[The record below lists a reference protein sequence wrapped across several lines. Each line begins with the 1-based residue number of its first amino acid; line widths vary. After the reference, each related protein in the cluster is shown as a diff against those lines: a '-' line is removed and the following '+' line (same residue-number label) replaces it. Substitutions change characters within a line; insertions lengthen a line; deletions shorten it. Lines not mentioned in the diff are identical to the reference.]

1 MCDGVKQPKCAV
13 LDLWLDKEERKKKEE
28 RCMDGVANQG
38 VYVRTKVNAEQSQG
52 KSQCEQ

>member
-1 MCDGVKQPKCAV
+1 MCGFGSVVRQR
-13 LDLWLDKEERKKKEE
+13 ERERKKEQE

-38 VYVRTKVNAEQSQG
+38 VYVRTKVNAEQSQR